1 MMSLLMCSKAYVP
14 LILVVYDYW
23 ENQLRRPIEESLPL
37 KWLKKATHGPARYIL
52 PTSILSGVSIYNSIR
67 ANSNRS
73 TYICPLS
80 STVAMVM
87 PIFSILA
94 ILLDCCLLISIEKF
108 TRRGASAEA
117 STKNMTYVWIGSIAL
132 VAIHFLRDTKEP
144 AANCLKISA
153 GYLFLGGF
161 VAFIVQPKYWNWV
174 LGVDRIYF
182 TDLTTDTI
190 LFTILVICAVEIVS
204 SMYFV

>member
-1 MMSLLMCSKAYVP
+1 MCSKGYVP
-14 LILVVYDYW
+14 LIIAVYDYW
-23 ENQLRRPIEESLPL
+23 ENQLRRPIEESLPS
-37 KWLKKATHGPARYIL
+37 KWLKKAIRGPARYIL
-52 PTSILSGVSIYNSIR
+52 PTSILSGVSIFNSIR
-67 ANSNRS
+67 TNSNRS
-73 TYICPLS
+73 TYICPIS

-117 STKNMTYVWIGSIAL
+117 SAKNMTYAWIGSIAL
-132 VAIHFLRDTKEP
+132 VSIHFLRDTKEP
-144 AANCLKISA
+144 SANCVKISA
-153 GYLFLGGF
+153 GFLFLGGF
-161 VAFIVQPKYWNWV
+161 FVLIVQPKYWNWV

-204 SMYFV
+204 LMYFV